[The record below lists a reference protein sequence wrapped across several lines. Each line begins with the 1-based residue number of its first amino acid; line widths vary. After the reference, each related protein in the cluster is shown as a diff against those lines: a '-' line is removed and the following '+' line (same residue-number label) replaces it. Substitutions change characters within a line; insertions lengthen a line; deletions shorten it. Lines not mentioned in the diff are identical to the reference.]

1 MSSLSA
7 PLNQDWHTYEPKN
20 GHGLAHDPLN
30 SIVVPRPI
38 GWISS
43 LDTQGRRN
51 LAPYSFFNLY
61 SYRPPIVGF
70 CSNGWKDSVQ
80 NIRATGEFVWNL
92 ATRELAAQMNET
104 SAPLPHGED
113 EFTRAKLDAA
123 PSRLVKPP
131 RVALS
136 PVAFECKVTQHIPLT
151 NVKGE
156 PANSWLTL
164 GEVVCIHIDKR
175 LIKDGIYDTVAARPI
190 ARGGGPAD
198 YFSVEESVRFKMTRP
213 TV

>member
-1 MSSLSA
+1 LSEY
-7 PLNQDWHTYEPKN
+7 HVYEPKN

-38 GWISS
+38 GWVST
-43 LDTQGRRN
+43 LDAQGRRN

-61 SYRPPIVGF
+61 SYKPPIVGF

-80 NIRATGEFVWNL
+80 NVEATGEFVWNL
-92 ATRELAAQMNET
+92 ATRDLAEQMNAT
-104 SAPLPHGED
+104 SAPLPHGQD
-113 EFTRAKLDAA
+113 EFERAALEAA
-123 PSRLVKPP
+123 PSHLVKPQ

-136 PVAFECKVTQHIPLT
+136 PVAFECKVTQLIPLT
-151 NVKGE
+151 NLAGE

-175 LIKDGIYDTVAARPI
+175 LIVNGIYDTVAARPI

-198 YFSVEESVRFKMTRP
+198 YFAVEDGVRFQMRRP
-213 TV
+213 TA

>member
-1 MSSLSA
+1 LSA
-7 PLNQDWHTYEPKN
+7 PSNRDWHTYEPRN

-80 NIRATGEFVWNL
+80 NVHATGEFVWNL

-123 PSRLVKPP
+123 RSRLVKPP

-136 PVAFECKVTQHIPLT
+136 PVAFECKVTQHVRLT
-151 NVKGE
+151 DLNGE

-175 LIKDGIYDTVAARPI
+175 LIKDGLYDTVAARPI

-198 YFSVEESVRFKMTRP
+198 YFAVEESVRFKMTRP
-213 TV
+213 TA

>member
-1 MSSLSA
+1 VSA
-7 PLNQDWHTYEPKN
+7 PSIQDWHIYEPKH

-43 LDTQGRRN
+43 LDAQGRRN

-61 SYRPPIVGF
+61 SYKPPIVGF
-70 CSNGWKDSVQ
+70 CSNGWKDSVR
-80 NIRATGEFVWNL
+80 NIEETGEFVWNL
-92 ATRELAAQMNET
+92 ATRPLAAQMNET
-104 SAPLPHGED
+104 SAPLPHGQD
-113 EFTRAKLDAA
+113 EFARAKLEAA
-123 PSRLVKPP
+123 PARLVKPP

-136 PVAFECKVTQHIPLT
+136 PVAFECKVTQQIALT
-151 NVKGE
+151 NLQGE

-164 GEVVCIHIDKR
+164 GEVVCIHIEKS
-175 LIKDGIYDTVAARPI
+175 LIKDGVYDTVAAQPI

-198 YFSVEESVRFKMTRP
+198 YFAVEESVRFRMNRP
-213 TV
+213 TS

>member
-1 MSSLSA
+1 MSEY
-7 PLNQDWHTYEPKN
+7 HIYEPKN

-38 GWISS
+38 GWVST
-43 LDTQGRRN
+43 LDKEGRRN

-61 SYRPPIVGF
+61 SYKPPIVGF
-70 CSNGWKDSVQ
+70 CSNGWKDS
-80 NIRATGEFVWNL
+80 IRNVTETREFVWNL
-92 ATRELAAQMNET
+92 ATRDLAEQMNAT
-104 SAPLPHGED
+104 SAPMPHGGD
-113 EFTRAKLDAA
+113 EFERAKLEAA
-123 PSRLVKPP
+123 PSRLVAPQ

-136 PVAFECKVTQHIPLT
+136 PVAFECKVTQLIPLT
-151 NVKGE
+151 RLDGA

-175 LIKDGIYDTVAARPI
+175 LIKDGIYDTVAAHPI

-198 YFSVEESVRFKMTRP
+198 YFAVEESVRFKMSRP
-213 TV
+213 TS

>member
-1 MSSLSA
+1 MS
-7 PLNQDWHTYEPKN
+7 DYHVYEPKN

-43 LDTQGRRN
+43 LDGEGRRN

-61 SYRPPIVGF
+61 SYKPPIVGF
-70 CSNGWKDSVQ
+70 SSNGWKDSVA
-80 NIRATGEFVWNL
+80 NIAATREFVWNL
-92 ATRELAAQMNET
+92 ATRDLADAMNAT
-104 SAPLPHGED
+104 SAPLPHGAD
-113 EFTRAKLDAA
+113 EFARAGLEAA
-123 PSRLVKPP
+123 PSLHVKPP

-136 PVAFECKVTQHIPLT
+136 PVAFECKLTQMIPLT
-151 NVKGE
+151 NLAGQEV
-156 PANSWLTL
+156 NSWLTL

-175 LIKDGIYDTVAARPI
+175 VIVDGVYDAVAAKPI

-198 YFSVEESVRFKMTRP
+198 YFAVEESVRFQMRRP
-213 TV
+213 SA

>member
-1 MSSLSA
+1 LK
-7 PLNQDWHTYEPKN
+7 QDWHSYEPKN

-43 LDTQGRRN
+43 LDTLGRRN

-61 SYRPPIVGF
+61 SYLPPIVGF
-70 CSNGWKDSVQ
+70 CSNGWKDTVQ
-80 NIRATGEFVWNL
+80 NVQATGEFVWNL
-92 ATRELAAQMNET
+92 VTRELAAQMNET
-104 SAPLPHGED
+104 SAPLPHDED
-113 EFTRAKLDAA
+113 EFTRAKLDST

-136 PVAFECKVTQHIPLT
+136 PVAFECKVTQHIQLT
-151 NVKGE
+151 NVEGE

-164 GEVVCIHIDKR
+164 GEVVCIHIDRR
-175 LIKDGIYDTVAARPI
+175 LIKDGTYDTMAACPI
-190 ARGGGPAD
+190 ARGGGRAD
-198 YFSVEESVRFKMTRP
+198 YFAVEESVRFKMTRP

>member
-1 MSSLSA
+1 LS
-7 PLNQDWHTYEPKN
+7 DYHIYEPKH

-38 GWISS
+38 GWVST
-43 LDTQGRRN
+43 LDAEGRRN

-61 SYRPPIVGF
+61 SYKPPIVGF
-70 CSNGWKDSVQ
+70 CSNGWKDSVR
-80 NIRATGEFVWNL
+80 NCDATREFVWNL
-92 ATRELAAQMNET
+92 ATRELAEAMNAT
-104 SAPLPHGED
+104 SAPLPHGAD
-113 EFTRAKLDAA
+113 EFERAQLAAA

-131 RVALS
+131 RVAAS
-136 PVAFECKVTQHIPLT
+136 PVAFECKVTQLIPLT
-151 NVKGE
+151 TLQGA

-175 LIKDGIYDTVAARPI
+175 LIVDGVYDTIRAHPI

-198 YFSVEESVRFKMTRP
+198 YFAVEESVRFRMQRP
-213 TV
+213 TS

>member
-1 MSSLSA
+1 MSEY
-7 PLNQDWHTYEPKN
+7 HIYEPKH

-38 GWISS
+38 GWVST
-43 LDTQGRRN
+43 LDGEGRRN

-70 CSNGWKDSVQ
+70 SSNGWKDSVR
-80 NIRATGEFVWNL
+80 NVEATREFVWNL
-92 ATRELAAQMNET
+92 ATRDLAEAMNAT
-104 SAPLPHGED
+104 SAPLPHGAD
-113 EFTRAKLDAA
+113 EFDRARLEAA

-131 RVALS
+131 RVAAS
-136 PVAFECKVTQHIPLT
+136 PVAFECKVTQLIPLT
-151 NVKGE
+151 DLNGQ

-164 GEVVCIHIDKR
+164 GEVVCIHIDKS
-175 LIKDGIYDTVAARPI
+175 LIVDGVYDTVRARPI

-198 YFSVEESVRFKMTRP
+198 YFAVEESVRFRMQRP
-213 TV
+213 TS